1 MSGKASDTPPIQR
14 NIYRRMYY
22 IRVIFAIIAGIVS
35 GILRLE
41 EGLGLLVGSSIF
53 ILTYLLF
60 RFGIKSIYTNVKETK
75 KFYTT
80 GIFSYFLIW
89 YVIWVVVF
97 NMIWM
102 R

>member
-1 MSGKASDTPPIQR
+1 MSSKASEISPIQR

-22 IRVIFAIIAGIVS
+22 IRVIFAIIAGVLS
-35 GILRLE
+35 GILKLE
-41 EGLGLLVGSSIF
+41 EGLGLILGSSFF

-60 RFGIKSIYTNVKETK
+60 RFGIKSIYTNVKDTK

-89 YVIWVVVF
+89 YVIWVIVF
-97 NMIWM
+97 NIIWM